1 MRKRFR
7 IALVFLL
14 IVSIVF
20 IGFVVWAQTPPY
32 PMQEAFNAMQSD
44 SNVLVTNGNWLVFQP
59 ISSNYS
65 TGFIFYPGGRVDY
78 RSYAPLAHAIANE
91 GYLVVIVPMPLN
103 LAVFGVNSANDVIAS
118 YSNIIAWAIGGHSL
132 GGSMAA
138 QYVHD
143 NSDAIKGL
151 VLLAGYPASG
161 VDLSGLNLDVVTI
174 HGTNDGLVSTKQIDD
189 SLRQLPSSTVR
200 VEIDGANHAQFG
212 WYGSQS
218 GDNPATISREQQQN
232 QTVATII
239 GLLQKLKY

>member
-1 MRKRFR
+1 MRKR
-7 IALVFLL
+7 IKITLVFLL
-14 IVSIVF
+14 IVSTIFV
-20 IGFVVWAQTPPY
+20 GFVVWAQTPPY
-32 PMQEAFNAMQSD
+32 PMKEAFNAMQSD

-59 ISSNYS
+59 ISRNYS

-78 RSYAPLAHAIANE
+78 RSYSPLAHAIANE

-118 YSNIIAWAIGGHSL
+118 YSNIKSWAIGGHSL

-143 NSDAIKGL
+143 NSKAIKGL

-161 VDLSGLNLDVVTI
+161 ADLSGQNLDVITI
-174 HGTNDGLVSTKQIDD
+174 YGTNDGLVSTKQLDD
-189 SLRQLPSSTVR
+189 SLKLLPPSTVR
-200 VEIDGANHAQFG
+200 VEINGANHAQFG

-218 GDNPATISREQQQN
+218 GDNNSTISREQQQN
-232 QTVATII
+232 KTVIAII
-239 GLLQKLKY
+239 SLLQKI